1 MVDGNVA
8 RFKLLLGDI
17 RDVFTKQDSAP
28 ISSAELVKALV
39 AIEGRPWGKTSNPLT
54 QIRLARLLARMQIRP
69 GCIGPEATRVRGYK
83 RTQFTGAFKRY
94 LPPCVDAPVMASANG
109 TGRGLSDRRIQEHA
123 DWYSDRAYWH
133 YSPAAIAAGVLDA
146 ELRAILCGEVG
157 PERVE
162 VEFARVIK
170 IVRRQ

>member
-1 MVDGNVA
+1 MIDGNVA

-17 RDVFTKQDSAP
+17 RDVFTKQDNAP

-83 RTQFTGAFKRY
+83 RTQFTGALKRY

-109 TGRGLSDRRIQEHA
+109 TGRPSASRGRDAAASFDHLVGDGEQRRRHFEAERSGSSSVHWREIDYAAFLFLKPRLLIVA
-123 DWYSDRAYWH
+123 DF
-133 YSPAAIAAGVLDA
+133 L
-146 ELRAILCGEVG
+146 
-157 PERVE
+157 
-162 VEFARVIK
+162 
-170 IVRRQ
+170 